1 VGRKRKKKE
10 RKVGEGGD
18 SKVTKIFLG
27 GGDEISPK
35 FDLKNMISTYT
46 KVFPKGKNGPNSPYF
61 KGKNS

>member
-1 VGRKRKKKE
+1 M
-10 RKVGEGGD
+10 GEGGD